1 MTNSISQ
8 EKVLLAALAMISATL
23 MMRLIILEIKW
34 KFSQAFCKN
43 FFFGRLRDLW
53 PQKVAK
59 IINETFFV
67 SSNFLDPIIFPFQA
81 RFEETILYC
90 LFFVQLIYFLF
101 TFFGGD
107 YERIFVTLE
116 DLIYHWFSS
125 KASINGRIFPLPP
138 PSLEWQILMLP
149 WIWQEENILNYSSH
163 VKYTFSSANPGW
175 ESWIETHAI
184 LH

>member
-59 IINETFFV
+59 IINEKFFV
-67 SSNFLDPIIFPFQA
+67 FNIFWTQ
-81 RFEETILYC
+81 
-90 LFFVQLIYFLF
+90 LFFHFKHDLKRQFFIVYLLFLWFTFLF